1 MGHYSVGIEHILAMD
16 PSNCTVKIVTANQR
30 FFCAVTVDPK
40 DSVENVK
47 LKIQVVVGVDLN
59 G

>member
-1 MGHYSVGIEHILAMD
+1 MD
-16 PSNCTVKIVTANQR
+16 PSSCTVKVVTANQR

-47 LKIQVVVGVDLN
+47 MKIQVGVRVDPN